1 MKNLNELSQT
11 KPSWLVAEVKISYHN
26 QSKASD
32 YPKINTSTQDE
43 LNFSD
48 SMELL

>member
-32 YPKINTSTQDE
+32 YPKINTSTLTQSIHRK
-43 LNFSD
+43 N
-48 SMELL
+48 